1 MEEDNVI
8 KVPDDKKE
16 EISKKWEKNP
26 NLSPKIGKI
35 TINISVGE
43 SGVRLEK
50 ASQVLQSL
58 IDQKPI
64 KMKAK
69 KTIRTFGIRK
79 YEPIAIKT
87 TLRGDK
93 AIKFFKRA
101 LEVVENKLLQKCFDE
116 FGNFSFGI
124 KEHIELP
131 GVKYDPN
138 LGIYGMDISVSME
151 RPGYRIHRRA
161 IRRKKIPDRTK
172 LSPEETMFFLE
183 KNFGTTVIK
192 ERIISYY

>member
-79 YEPIAIKT
+79 FEPIAIKT